1 MRPAIAEMRR
11 FAAWMLV
18 AALPIAMPAYVS
30 AAALP
35 GVVELSPQPLDGS
48 QATPSLAVLG
58 VNGGVLTN
66 GSLAFE
72 GGYDPADWSG
82 VLKALALRADG
93 TAAGA
98 VWDAGALLTNPMV
111 TPPAGRTILTA
122 HRNDTGEV
130 SGMAF
135 EPWSDFDRSETHGLL
150 WPPMENNANLVAARV
165 DYLRGVR
172 NHELDGSMH
181 ARGSLLGAIVH
192 AQAVYVGPP
201 AAHYSNVW
209 PSQGNAGTVPEMAPD
224 AQRYSQ
230 FLQAQASRAPMVYM
244 AANDGMLHALRAPV
258 PTCTAQDANGQCTA
272 YNAGNAAG
280 KEAWAFVPR
289 AVYAYLG
296 ALTRGHDFSFQPTVD
311 STPVTR
317 DVFFGQQGRHEWHT
331 LLVGGLGLGGR
342 GVYALDITSPSEAS
356 EAFPERTVLWEWDA
370 DAPAGISPAGTAYDP
385 ADLGYTFGQPA
396 IARLANGRWAVLV
409 PSGYFA
415 DCSKPDKP
423 LHCEQLGGASPDGY
437 SALFVL
443 DAQTGA
449 VITELKTPTFIDG
462 VTSYGLSTPVL
473 GDYDDDQ
480 IDDVAFAGDLAGN
493 LWRFDLSAP
502 DPAHWTVTLM
512 YRPDEQGS
520 QPITTMPRL
529 FPDPATNRF
538 MVVVGTGRY
547 LGEGDKTTTI
557 TQSIYGIRDK
567 RNSTDGSIVATR
579 DRLQQQT
586 LSETTVSDASG
597 GGATVRDVSAHPVP
611 AAAGGWRIDLDV
623 HPGERVVVTPAALFN
638 TNTVLVTTLIP
649 DGEGSSGALMALDA
663 ATGGAKPLLTF
674 GGASH
679 AGARVEHP
687 PLSTGTLPMMM
698 RMGGGSVILPSLR
711 LKGGKGDL
719 SIPIS
724 LDGSL
729 WRRRSWS
736 LLTDGT

>member
-1 MRPAIAEMRR
+1 M
-11 FAAWMLV
+11 
-18 AALPIAMPAYVS
+18 
-30 AAALP
+30 
-35 GVVELSPQPLDGS
+35 
-48 QATPSLAVLG
+48 
-58 VNGGVLTN
+58 LTN

-82 VLKALALRADG
+82 ALKAFALRADG
-93 TAAGA
+93 STAGI
-98 VWDAGALLTNPMV
+98 VWDAGALLTDSV
-111 TPPAGRTILTA
+111 ITPPAGRTILTA
-122 HRNDTGEV
+122 HRDATGAV
-130 SGMAF
+130 SGIAF
-135 EPWSDFDRSETHGLL
+135 EPRADFDSSEMCGLR
-150 WPPMENNANLVAARV
+150 WPTSENNADLVSARV

-172 NHELDGSMH
+172 SHELDGSMH

-192 AQAVYVGPP
+192 AQAVYVGAPT
-201 AAHYSNVW
+201 AHYSNVW
-209 PSQGNAGTVPEMAPD
+209 PSHGNAVTAPEMAVD

-230 FLQAQASRAPMVYM
+230 FAQAQVSRSPMVYM

-258 PTCTAQDANGQCTA
+258 PICTAQDPNGQCTA
-272 YNAGNAAG
+272 YDGGVAAG
-280 KEAWAFVPR
+280 KEGWAFVPR
-289 AVYAYLG
+289 AVYGYLG
-296 ALTRGHDFSFQPTVD
+296 ALTRAHDFLFQPTVD

-317 DVFFGQQGRHEWHT
+317 DVFFGERGWHEWHT

-342 GVYALDITSPSEAS
+342 GVYALDITHPDEAS
-356 EAFPERTVLWEWDA
+356 EAFPERTVLWELDA
-370 DAPAGISPAGTAYDP
+370 DAPVGISQAGTAYNP
-385 ADLGYTFGQPA
+385 ADIGYTFGQSA
-396 IARLANGRWAVLV
+396 IARLANGRWAVLM

-423 LHCEQLGGASPDGY
+423 LHCKQIGGTSPDGY

-449 VITELKTPTFIDG
+449 VISELKTPTSIDG

-473 GDYDDDQ
+473 GDYDNDQ

-502 DPAHWTVTLM
+502 DPAHWNVTLM
-512 YRPDEQGS
+512 YRPTDQGT

-529 FPDPATNRF
+529 FPDPATGRF
-538 MVVVGTGRY
+538 MVVFGTGRY
-547 LGEGDKTTTI
+547 LGEGDKTTTVM
-557 TQSIYGIRDK
+557 QSIYGIRDEF
-567 RNSTDGSIVATR
+567 NSADGSAIATR
-579 DRLQQQT
+579 DSLQQQT
-586 LSETTVSDASG
+586 LSEATVSDASG
-597 GGATVRDVSAHPVP
+597 AVTTVRDVSAHDVP
-611 AAAGGWRIDLDV
+611 ATAGGWRIDLDI
-623 HPGERVVVTPAALFN
+623 HAGERVVVTPGALFN

-649 DGEGSSGALMALDA
+649 DGDESEGAFMALDA
-663 ATGGAKPLLTF
+663 TTGGAKSLLTF

-698 RMGGGSVILPSLR
+698 RVGGGSVMLPSLR
-711 LKGGKGDL
+711 LKGGTGDL
-719 SIPIS
+719 RIPIS